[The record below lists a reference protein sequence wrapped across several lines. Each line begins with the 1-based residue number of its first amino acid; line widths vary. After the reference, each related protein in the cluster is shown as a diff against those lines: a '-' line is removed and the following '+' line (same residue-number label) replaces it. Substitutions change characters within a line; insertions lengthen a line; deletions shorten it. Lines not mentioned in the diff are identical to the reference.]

1 METLV
6 GIGSQTVERQRR
18 ILDSR
23 KKDGADS
30 SPCRRH
36 LAYRRVNRSVQ
47 PRAST
52 EATSRR
58 ARTDRKISSTIQ
70 RAGEAIA
77 AGNCDDR
84 KRGQPQSE
92 IASRA
97 CVRARAR
104 PRRFTGELS
113 AIENNS
119 HRLDAGEIDRR

>member
-1 METLV
+1 MEPLV
-6 GIGSQTVERQRR
+6 GMGSETIESGRAVF
-18 ILDSR
+18 DSR
-23 KKDGADS
+23 KKDEADS

-36 LAYRRVNRSVQ
+36 LAYRRANRGVQ

-58 ARTDRKISSTIQ
+58 ARTDRKISSAIQ

-77 AGNCDDR
+77 AGNRDDR

-97 CVRARAR
+97 CLRARAR
-104 PRRFTGELS
+104 PR
-113 AIENNS
+113 
-119 HRLDAGEIDRR
+119 

>member
-6 GIGSQTVERQRR
+6 GIGPETIESERGVF
-18 ILDSR
+18 DSR

-36 LAYRRVNRSVQ
+36 LAYRRVNRGVQ
-47 PRAST
+47 SRAST

-58 ARTDRKISSTIQ
+58 ARTDRKISSTFQ

-97 CVRARAR
+97 CLRARAR

-113 AIENNS
+113 AIEDDP
-119 HRLDAGEIDRR
+119 HRPDAR